1 MIFFVATVL
10 FVAVVLFVAALSGRM
25 LRRGVERG
33 GCCGR
38 VLSVAAFWAGAAHPR
53 RQKHRE
59 MPPPGASAPAFA
71 ATVEPTFTQIT
82 FDLPP
87 AHLQSDSSNE
97 RVLGMTCCVHRFLIS
112 GPNLGIDA
120 RFSRFTPSFVHR
132 FLISGPNLGI
142 DARFSRFTATR
153 VHRFLILGG
162 QFGNRCMDCP
172 ETASLLQRFLI
183 SGPDL
188 RITASFSQ
196 ETALRLQRFSISGGQ
211 FGNHRKFFPGNK
223 PKAAVILDFRPK
235 LANHC
240 RVPPAASV
248 AAANIRVQF

>member
-1 MIFFVATVL
+1 
-10 FVAVVLFVAALSGRM
+10 M

-33 GCCGR
+33 GGSFRGGGSIRCGDSIRCCG

-82 FDLPP
+82 SDLPP
-87 AHLQSDSSNE
+87 TYLQSDSSNE

-112 GPNLGIDA
+112 GPNLRIDA
-120 RFSRFTPSFVHR
+120 RFCLFTHSLVHR

-142 DARFSRFTATR
+142 DARISPLTPSF
-153 VHRFLILGG
+153 VH
-162 QFGNRCMDCP
+162 
-172 ETASLLQRFLI
+172 RFLI

-188 RITASFSQ
+188 GIDA
-196 ETALRLQRFSISGGQ
+196 
-211 FGNHRKFFPGNK
+211 GNRW
-223 PKAAVILDFRPK
+223 
-235 LANHC
+235 HC
-240 RVPPAASV
+240 SNEVRV
-248 AAANIRVQF
+248 